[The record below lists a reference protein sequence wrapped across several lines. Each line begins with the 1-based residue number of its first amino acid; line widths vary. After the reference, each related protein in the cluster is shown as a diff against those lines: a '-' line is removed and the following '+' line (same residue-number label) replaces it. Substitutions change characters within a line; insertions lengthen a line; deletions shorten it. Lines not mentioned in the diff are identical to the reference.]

1 MLGEDICRLKNRKI
15 PLSLFVNCLSFFYQ
29 PIYLFR
35 YDSRLK
41 VIYILAGTNEDIS
54 ILIDEQGN
62 WNFEL

>member
-1 MLGEDICRLKNRKI
+1 MPTQKQKDTSIFICQL
-15 PLSLFVNCLSFFYQ
+15 LSNLYQ
-29 PIYLFR
+29 PIYLFH

-41 VIYILAGTNEDIS
+41 IIYILAGTNEDIS